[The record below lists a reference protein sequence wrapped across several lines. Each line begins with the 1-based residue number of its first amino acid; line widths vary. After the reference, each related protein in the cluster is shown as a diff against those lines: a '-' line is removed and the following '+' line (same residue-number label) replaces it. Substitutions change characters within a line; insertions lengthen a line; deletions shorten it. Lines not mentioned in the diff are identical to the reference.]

1 MRLISVMILIMISG
15 SILFSSEIDYSG
27 GEYDFSPVGNE
38 MMEVVLPDNF
48 DINIANAQLHTAREN
63 EDMETANLLALQINQ
78 YWKQNR
84 TMEYDPLDQGSSVN
98 SPQPEIINLNENQK
112 LPKDYAPLW
121 GDDVRIDPR
130 DDMRDGN
137 VVSLSNGDLY
147 CVAIYHPPSGDYT
160 IVTNRSTDDGQTWSV
175 CHEYTASGYNF
186 LEPRLSVAD
195 DTLIQSYI
203 IINPSNEFRAWV
215 RVFEP
220 GASLNSI
227 YFGSPTQTG
236 SFQDNPISDLRITND
251 GPTFTDK
258 YIYATWTESNLTG
271 TDSTWVMFARS
282 SDMDV
287 NSWNIHDTLRISDG
301 NGIFYDDT
309 RIANGMGDDLLVAAH
324 LHPNNYPYYD
334 ELIRGWTSTNG
345 GSSWSSYFNLT
356 PSDNDLDES
365 QPAIAGAH
373 NNINWVCIVTQEDTV
388 PISDKNLINY
398 YSTDNGANWTEA
410 GWVYP
415 DSNYLAYVMVDYNST
430 AFYAVFRKD
439 LANGDEEVKFKQG
452 NITNPNSWTQSVT
465 VNDDVDNLSGVYG
478 PSVCYNYSADGV
490 CVLWNDYQSSIYS
503 LWFDNMSWTTGVEEE
518 PVTSDINPELF
529 SVIHNGRSFRISYS
543 VTSPGPVSIKIFDLS
558 GRNVANVLNEV
569 KEIGT
574 YSVNYEPDFSSGSYF
589 FTIQTQEGIQT
600 KPTFFVK

>member
-1 MRLISVMILIMISG
+1 MKAFSVIILTVMSL
-15 SILFSSEIDYSG
+15 SILYSSGIDYSG
-27 GEYDFSPVGNE
+27 GGYDFAPVRYENPE
-38 MMEVVLPDNF
+38 IVIPDNF
-48 DINIANAQLHTAREN
+48 DINLANAEFHTAREN
-63 EDMETANLLALQINQ
+63 GNMETANLLSLQINQ
-78 YWKQNR
+78 YWKENR
-84 TMEYDPLDQGSSVN
+84 VRGYDPLDHGSSVN
-98 SPQPEIINLNENQK
+98 SNQRETIELNEDQK

-121 GDDVRIDPR
+121 GDDVRVDPR
-130 DDMRDGN
+130 DYMRDGN
-137 VVSLSNGDLY
+137 VVSLSNGELY
-147 CVAIYHPPSGDYT
+147 CVAIYHPSGGDYT
-160 IVTNRSTDDGQTWSV
+160 IVTNRSTDDGQNWSV
-175 CHEYTASGYNF
+175 CHEYTASGYTF

-203 IINPSNEFRAWV
+203 IVNPSNEFRAWV

-236 SFQDNPISDLRITND
+236 SFQDNPISDLRVTND
-251 GPTFTDK
+251 GPNYSAK
-258 YIYATWTESNLTG
+258 YVFATWTETNTSG

-282 SDMDV
+282 NDMDV
-287 NSWNIHDTLRISDG
+287 STWNIHDTLRISSG
-301 NGIFYDDT
+301 NGIYYDET
-309 RIANGMGDDLLVAAH
+309 RIANGDGDNLVLAAH

-334 ELIRGWTSTNG
+334 ESVRGWSSSNG
-345 GSSWSSYFNLT
+345 GGSWSTYFNIT

-365 QPAIAGAH
+365 QPAIAGSH
-373 NNINWVCIVTQEDTV
+373 NNNNWACIVTQEDTV
-388 PISDKNLINY
+388 PVSDKNLVNY

-452 NITNPNSWTQSVT
+452 NISNPNSWTQSVT
-465 VNDDVDNLSGVYG
+465 VNDNVNNLSGVYG

-518 PVTSDINPELF
+518 PVVGDINTEIF
-529 SVIHNGRSFRISYS
+529 SVVQNGRSFRINYS
-543 VTSPGPVSIKIFDLS
+543 VTVPGNVSINIFDIS
-558 GRNVANVLNEV
+558 GRNIANVLNEY
-569 KEIGT
+569 KQAGT
-574 YSVNYEPDFSSGSYF
+574 YSLNYESDFSSGSYF
-589 FTIQTQEGIQT
+589 FTIQTSQGIQT
-600 KPTFFVK
+600 KSTFFVK